1 MNELVGFYMIE
12 ASAIKKV
19 TCFEAIFPF
28 SNISNEELFET
39 NQGKNIKFKVFTK
52 KILDK
57 TLNSEMMTAKYYKH
71 DEASFLLKIYFFH
84 LNIFSL
90 PFHFDELIGLMTGWK
105 QVNIDFLSISEI
117 LVKLNRNFL
126 NAIAIPGFEHTPN

>member
-1 MNELVGFYMIE
+1 MNEPVGFYMIE
-12 ASAIKKV
+12 ASVIKKV

-39 NQGKNIKFKVFTK
+39 NQGKNIKFKIFTK

-57 TLNSEMMTAKYYKH
+57 TSNSEMMTAKYYKH
-71 DEASFLLKIYFFH
+71 DEASFLLKITPPLPNKSFFH

-90 PFHFDELIGLMTGWK
+90 PFHFDELIRLIT
-105 QVNIDFLSISEI
+105 
-117 LVKLNRNFL
+117 
-126 NAIAIPGFEHTPN
+126 